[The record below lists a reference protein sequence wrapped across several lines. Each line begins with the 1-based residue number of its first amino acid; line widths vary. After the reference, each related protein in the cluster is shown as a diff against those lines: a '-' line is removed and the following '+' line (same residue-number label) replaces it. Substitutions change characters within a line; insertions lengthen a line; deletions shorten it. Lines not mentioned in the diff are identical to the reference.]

1 MNSGM
6 SFEAEFL
13 LALAVTVLIET
24 LVLVGAWRWLGGG
37 APVRWQRLALAGVL
51 PSAASLPYLWFIL
64 PHFVNGPA
72 YAPLG
77 ESLVVL
83 GEAPILAVV
92 LDWRPARAL
101 LASLLC
107 NGASFLAGPW
117 VLRGLSR
124 LFT

>member
-1 MNSGM
+1 
-6 SFEAEFL
+6 
-13 LALAVTVLIET
+13 VLIET
-24 LVLVGAWRWLGGG
+24 AVLLAGWRWFGGG
-37 APVRWQRLALAGVL
+37 APVRWRRLVLAGVL

-72 YAPLG
+72 YVPLG

-83 GEAPILAVV
+83 AEAPILAVV

-117 VLRGLSR
+117 ILRGLSALLAGR
-124 LFT
+124 LGD